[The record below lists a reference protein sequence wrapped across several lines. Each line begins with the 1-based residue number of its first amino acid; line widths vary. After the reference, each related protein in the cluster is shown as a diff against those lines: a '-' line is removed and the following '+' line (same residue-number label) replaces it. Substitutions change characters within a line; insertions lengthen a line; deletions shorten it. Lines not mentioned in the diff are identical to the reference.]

1 MYVALLLIVSD
12 FFFPEG
18 DNYTV
23 VYLQEVPLHGM
34 YMFKGEGVHT
44 NPIVPRSHP
53 SRRKPMWRA
62 CPTTLYSLSFVH
74 TAIHH
79 VRFCMHQSKRLVL

>member
-23 VYLQEVPLHGM
+23 VYLHEVPLHGM

-44 NPIVPRSHP
+44 NPIVPIVNYPPAGGGGLWTKHDTFLFTKQR
-53 SRRKPMWRA
+53 
-62 CPTTLYSLSFVH
+62 
-74 TAIHH
+74 
-79 VRFCMHQSKRLVL
+79 